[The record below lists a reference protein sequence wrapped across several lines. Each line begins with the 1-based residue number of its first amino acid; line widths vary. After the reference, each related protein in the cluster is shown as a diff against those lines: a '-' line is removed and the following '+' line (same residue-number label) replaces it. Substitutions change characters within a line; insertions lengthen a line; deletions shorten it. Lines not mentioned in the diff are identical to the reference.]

1 MLVINELSLDNI
13 NNRYIGS
20 EPPHIIYADS
30 ENIIINC
37 GGVYVY
43 NMSSKS
49 LIKTLDVLSFKDEMD
64 PDTFYD
70 CFATEDGKKI
80 IFTFTKLNLK
90 GASTYYC
97 YSFDSDKLSKINEVD
112 YKKYREN
119 AFENSRNDIND
130 DIDNNTRTGLTYIS
144 DTEYIY
150 LLTPEMIIGNIVAV
164 YVKDSVETYYQI
176 FK

>member
-1 MLVINELSLDNI
+1 MPVYTDNFLLLNNKNKKVLVINELSLDNI

-80 IFTFTKLNLK
+80 IFTLLSLILK
-90 GASTYYC
+90 GQVHIIVILLILINLVKSM
-97 YSFDSDKLSKINEVD
+97 KLIIKI
-112 YKKYREN
+112 
-119 AFENSRNDIND
+119 
-130 DIDNNTRTGLTYIS
+130 
-144 DTEYIY
+144 
-150 LLTPEMIIGNIVAV
+150 P
-164 YVKDSVETYYQI
+164 
-176 FK
+176 